1 MANAGTGGGPLME
14 YPPSIGQAFA
24 AILLAFNLQ
33 EKVIS
38 RVCSEIT
45 LTGGGGE
52 ELEGKHA
59 ECVKGAL
66 TVRYSYC
73 GMRAFALCVAASP

>member
-1 MANAGTGGGPLME
+1 VANAGTGGGPLME
-14 YPPSIGQAFA
+14 NPPSIGQAFA

-73 GMRAFALCVAASP
+73 GMRSFALCFAASP